1 MFISVRNDHHGRQHR
16 HHSNHLKPLLRDRH
30 IVRLKQG
37 ACSVEAGFVWSDLL
51 TDLERTSDHCSNI
64 ALSILD
70 ACGHNMNAH
79 QSLRILKRTAPV
91 TWISWMSIPENILF
105 LRMRTVYLNQTYI
118 SFGVPCSVL
127 PNKIY
132 SNDKILN

>member
-1 MFISVRNDHHGRQHR
+1 MFIFVRNDHHGRQHR

-79 QSLRILKRTAPV
+79 QSLRILKKNSPGYLDKLDVYSRKYSLPQD
-91 TWISWMSIPENILF
+91 ENGL
-105 LRMRTVYLNQTYI
+105 
-118 SFGVPCSVL
+118 S
-127 PNKIY
+127 
-132 SNDKILN
+132 